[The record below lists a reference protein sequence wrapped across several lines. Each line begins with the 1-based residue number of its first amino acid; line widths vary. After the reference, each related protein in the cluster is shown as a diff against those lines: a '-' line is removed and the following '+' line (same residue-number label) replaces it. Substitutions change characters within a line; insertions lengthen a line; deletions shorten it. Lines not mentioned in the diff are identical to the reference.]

1 MSAFDPNRTSK
12 TRRFWIAC
20 KPETPLFSTET
31 WFDGALVR
39 VDCKRELTCESEAIF
54 DWETV
59 ANAGMYDHILSL
71 VSPSGLASGPTQMPK
86 FLRIGVHQ
94 SNVSGYTSKA
104 WWVRRVGSTVFLK
117 WGAVEVHGVA
127 DGRKIYWTLPPRAK
141 TIRCGTMQRAKDY
154 AKTAIARRRS
164 HRYEPLAGN
173 IAIRRRR
180 ANRGAELEQALAT
193 ILFVDIVRST
203 EKAARLGDSRW
214 TQVMNHYYAAARRE
228 LKSLRGKEVVT
239 TGDGLLATFDA
250 PASGIRCA
258 TAIREAVRTLG
269 LEIRMGLHA
278 GEYKVNGTDVVG
290 LAFHVGARVA
300 AKARAGEVLV
310 SSAVKDLMSQ
320 SGIRFKDRGVHRL
333 KGVPKRWR
341 LYRVEQ

>member
-1 MSAFDPNRTSK
+1 
-12 TRRFWIAC
+12 
-20 KPETPLFSTET
+20 L
-31 WFDGALVR
+31 G
-39 VDCKRELTCESEAIF
+39 ELLPTQECMITFYPWYPQAVF
-54 DWETV
+54 R
-59 ANAGMYDHILSL
+59 
-71 VSPSGLASGPTQMPK
+71 SGPSHMPK

-117 WGAVEVHGVA
+117 WGAVEVHGVG

-141 TIRCGTMQRAKDY
+141 TIRCGTVQRAKDY

-164 HRYEPLAGN
+164 HRYEPLPGN

-214 TQVMNHYYAAARRE
+214 TQVMNHYYAAVRRE

-250 PASGIRCA
+250 PASGVRCA

-269 LEIRMGLHA
+269 LEIRVGLHA
-278 GEYKVNGTDVVG
+278 GEYKVSGADVVG

-333 KGVPKRWR
+333 KGVPERWR
-341 LYRVEQ
+341 LYRVEH